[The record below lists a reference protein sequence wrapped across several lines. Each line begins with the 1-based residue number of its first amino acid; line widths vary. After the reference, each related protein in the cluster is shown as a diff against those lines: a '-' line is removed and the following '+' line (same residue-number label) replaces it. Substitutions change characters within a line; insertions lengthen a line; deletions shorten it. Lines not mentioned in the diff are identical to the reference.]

1 MATAETTNGLKRW
14 VAVAFLFLAGLLSL
28 PVVAAFLDGG
38 STEDLVVP
46 VQLAVMAVVGAITG
60 YFLPGVAGIGSS
72 SARSALVGALIG
84 VTAALAGI
92 ALFSLLL

>member
-1 MATAETTNGLKRW
+1 MPTAETKSGVLRG
-14 VAVAFLFLAGLLSL
+14 VAVVLLLLAGILSL